1 MKNKSSK
8 IISIGNMGN
17 SCVNTHKIGEQCF
30 QWNVGLI
37 PIQRLHP
44 NLNFCSRGFEQ
55 HKLK

>member
-37 PIQRLHP
+37 PIMS
-44 NLNFCSRGFEQ
+44 NLNFHSNA
-55 HKLK
+55 KKW

>member
-44 NLNFCSRGFEQ
+44 NLNFCS
-55 HKLK
+55 KAL